1 MKSQA
6 KKKVNVKKKK
16 KGNYKFEMPKWMECG
31 WRRVGCGRDDC
42 PLCGRIKKDRQGHIE
57 KGEDPD
63 SWKSVFEDVSRN
75 FKEVLEAIKQDAK
88 QRGIDIT
95 NIDDIK
101 EPPEPEEFLLYNK
114 AHEWRKFVCAILEE
128 AADSGEL
135 WLDTEVG
142 QDLSWYSS
150 LLLGKIY
157 RQLSNRW
164 EMDHGDA
171 YGEFDY
177 EYTQKVIKESLKIIK
192 QSLQELISY
201 DTGQRI
207 NLMLAQSR
215 LVDFENEILKI

>member
-6 KKKVNVKKKK
+6 KRKINIKKKK
-16 KGNYKFEMPKWMECG
+16 KGDYKFEMPKWMECG
-31 WRRVGCGRDDC
+31 WRRVGCGKDDC
-42 PLCGRIKKDRQGHIE
+42 PLCGRIKKDRQRHIE

-63 SWKSVFEDVSRN
+63 SLKSVFEDVGRN
-75 FKEVLEAIKQDAK
+75 FKEVLAAIKQDAK
-88 QRGIDIT
+88 QKGIDIT

-101 EPPEPEEFLLYNK
+101 EPPEPEEFPFYNK
-114 AHEWRKFVCAILEE
+114 AYQWRKLVCSILED

-135 WLDTEVG
+135 WLQTEAG

-164 EMDHGDA
+164 EMENGDA

-177 EYTQKVIKESLKIIK
+177 EYTQEIVKESLKIVK
-192 QSLQELISY
+192 QSLGELIFY
-201 DTGQRI
+201 ETGQKI
-207 NLMLAQSR
+207 NLMLAQR
-215 LVDFENEILKI
+215 QLMDFEDEILKI